1 MQQNKVIK
9 NISEVGEYSSDS
21 NILLKTFEN
30 IIGQFRLAQVNKWL
44 NKAKTKG
51 VEGENIFKI
60 LFVLVFVDLKNISQL
75 MHSGYGTKLNYGK
88 DVLYDILKNEW
99 VDWEIFLNR
108 LAENEISIEK
118 LALIP
123 FEFLKCPI

>member
-30 IIGQFRLAQVNKWL
+30 IIGQFRLTQVNKWL

-51 VEGENIFKI
+51 SE
-60 LFVLVFVDLKNISQL
+60 
-75 MHSGYGTKLNYGK
+75 T
-88 DVLYDILKNEW
+88 
-99 VDWEIFLNR
+99 
-108 LAENEISIEK
+108 
-118 LALIP
+118 
-123 FEFLKCPI
+123 

>member
-1 MQQNKVIK
+1 MQQNKSIK

-30 IIGQFRLAQVNKWL
+30 IIGQFRLTQVNKWL

-75 MHSGYGTKLNYGK
+75 MYSGYGTKLNYGK
-88 DVLYDILKNEW
+88 DVLYDFLKNEW
-99 VDWEIFLNR
+99 VDWGKILTNFSR
-108 LAENEISIEK
+108 
-118 LALIP
+118 
-123 FEFLKCPI
+123 

>member
-1 MQQNKVIK
+1 
-9 NISEVGEYSSDS
+9 
-21 NILLKTFEN
+21 
-30 IIGQFRLAQVNKWL
+30 
-44 NKAKTKG
+44 
-51 VEGENIFKI
+51 
-60 LFVLVFVDLKNISQL
+60 

-123 FEFLKCPI
+123 F